1 MEEIAALMI
10 MVFFFVMSITIIIT
24 VNNGSQYINQRDR
37 ENIERER
44 VPLLYSKDSD
54 EEIVNI
60 EKTILERP
68 VKKRVHRIDDNYMNS
83 LV

>member
-24 VNNGSQYINQRDR
+24 VNNGSQYSNQRDR
-37 ENIERER
+37 ENIERES

-60 EKTILERP
+60 EEIILERP

>member
-24 VNNGSQYINQRDR
+24 VNNGSQYSNQRDR

-60 EKTILERP
+60 EETILERP